1 MNEFWSSYDSTGQS
15 GLLTFFLTSFLL
27 WLPMQATQG
36 PCNTPKPGLMDFVN
50 KAKWEAWRSLGAISQ
65 VTMSLHGHFLTGQ
78 NANPNVAQEEARQQY
93 CDLIGSLVDAEGE
106 VVAPGSGTAAYQT
119 LEVTIEDN
127 ITTIRLNRPEKKN
140 AITTQVRVSE

>member
-1 MNEFWSSYDSTGQS
+1 MVFLCDYTVHPS
-15 GLLTFFLTSFLL
+15 LLTTSFLNSLIL
-27 WLPMQATQG
+27 WLPLQATQG

-65 VTMSLHGHFLTGQ
+65 VTMVSHDHFWTGQ
-78 NANPNVAQEEARQQY
+78 NANATIAQEEARQQY
-93 CDLIGSLVDAEGE
+93 CDLIGSLVDAEGV
-106 VVAPGSGTAAYQT
+106 VVAPGSGTTAYQT